1 MAAEGGAFDIEVE
14 GGRGGGEVDEGVD
27 EVGDCAGGVD
37 DVAIPDFAEGDL
49 LEGFDC
55 SGYAGVLIVGFLDG
69 CELVGRRICGTVS
82 LISRVKVMANSP
94 TITGP

>member
-1 MAAEGGAFDIEVE
+1 MAAEGDAFDIEVE

-37 DVAIPDFAEGDL
+37 NVSVPDFAEGNL

-55 SGYAGVLIVGFLDG
+55 SGYAGVFIVGFLDG
-69 CELVGRRICGTVS
+69 CELVGCRVCGTVS
-82 LISRVKVMANSP
+82 LISRDMKTANSP